1 MKEKLSAMLDGD
13 VDEATA
19 HALFTRLKHDKAFR
33 DEWDAYCLVG
43 DSIRGDAP
51 PELEGF
57 TERVMARL
65 EDEPT
70 ILVPSVR
77 KNENEAA
84 YRSWRHHVLP
94 LAASVMGVLAIG
106 GLVAFLSHDTSPAP
120 VVASVQVTEP
130 SAMLP
135 VIHSRNNGAAITVF
149 IEPAGAGDK
158 ARGAYPG
165 GGAVNAFERISGGR
179 RITAIGEVPAP
190 IVQRVAEAIEE
201 SK

>member
-13 VDEATA
+13 IDDATA
-19 HALFTRLKHDKAFR
+19 RALLTRLKHDQAFR

-43 DSIRGDAP
+43 DFIRGDAP

-65 EDEPT
+65 EDEPA
-70 ILVPSVR
+70 IFVPSGR
-77 KNENEAA
+77 KDEAA
-84 YRSWRHHVLP
+84 HRSWRHRLLP
-94 LAASVMGVLAIG
+94 LAASVMGVLAVG
-106 GLVAFLSHDTSPAP
+106 GLVAVLSHETPAP

-130 SAMLP
+130 LATVP
-135 VIHSRNNGAAITVF
+135 VTHFANNGAAITIF
-149 IEPAGAGDK
+149 IEPANAGDK

-165 GGAVNAFERISGGR
+165 DGAVNVFERIAGGH

-190 IVQRVAEAIEE
+190 LVQRVAEAIEE
-201 SK
+201 TK